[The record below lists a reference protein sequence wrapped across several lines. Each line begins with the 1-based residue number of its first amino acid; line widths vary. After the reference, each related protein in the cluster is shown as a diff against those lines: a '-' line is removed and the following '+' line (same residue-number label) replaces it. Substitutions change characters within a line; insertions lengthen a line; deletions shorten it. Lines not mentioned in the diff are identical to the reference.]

1 MFKLLCMSYCAF
13 WWLIKKLKP
22 QYTNWSDVIS
32 LNWLRCT
39 DVFSLCFNRPVAE
52 TTGKG
57 SSGPLFTTVCMPVAK
72 PQELSVYLSLLACS
86 RNHRN
91 PLVTSVCW
99 PVTLTE
105 TTGTV
110 FTSVCWPV
118 PKTTGTLCSPQFA
131 GLLQKPRGPLF
142 TSVYWPVTE
151 ATGPSVHLLFAGLL
165 QKPWGPPF
173 TSVCWPVAEMTGNL
187 CLLAFYRSHRAL
199 CSALLACCRSHRAL
213 CSALFAGLLQKPQG
227 PLFSS
232 VCWPVAEATG
242 PSVQLCLLACC
253 RSHRALCSPLFAGP
267 LQKPQGPLFTSVC
280 WPIAETTGEGGSG
293 QQLKEHLVDELD
305 YVLVPAEAWNKLVA
319 WYTLMPG
326 QVCSRQQNGCSLCGW
341 PRQHHHQARG
351 VAVGRRAVDCLW
363 CWQWQRLGVGCC
375 FCNAVRGGGVLGGGL
390 LTATFS
396 VCDTEWLTDRRF
408 GGCGG
413 LEGGIDIDGLF
424 LLVSDVNS
432 LWQCGSGGSC
442 WQFLYC

>member
-13 WWLIKKLKP
+13 WWLIKKFKP

-72 PQELSVYLSLLACS
+72 PQKLSVYLSLLACS

-110 FTSVCWPV
+110 S
-118 PKTTGTLCSPQFA
+118 SPQFA
-131 GLLQKPRGPLF
+131 GLFQKPQERSVHLSLLACYRNHGALCSPLFTGLLQKPQGPLF
-142 TSVYWPVTE
+142 TS
-151 ATGPSVHLLFAGLL
+151 
-165 QKPWGPPF
+165 
-173 TSVCWPVAEMTGNL
+173 
-187 CLLAFYRSHRAL
+187 CLLACCRSHRNPLFTCLLACYRNHRAL

-253 RSHRALCSPLFAGP
+253 RSHRALCSALFAGL

-305 YVLVPAEAWNKLVA
+305 YMLVPAEAWNKLVA

-396 VCDTEWLTDRRF
+396 VCDTEWLTEDL
-408 GGCGG
+408 GGGGGGG

-432 LWQCGSGGSC
+432 LWQCGIGGSC